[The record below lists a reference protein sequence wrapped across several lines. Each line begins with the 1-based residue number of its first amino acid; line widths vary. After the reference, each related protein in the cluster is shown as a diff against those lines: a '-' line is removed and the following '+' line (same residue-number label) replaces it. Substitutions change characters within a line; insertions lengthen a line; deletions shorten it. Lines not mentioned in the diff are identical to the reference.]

1 MTFDAETMFSEKQRV
16 AAATPSSAVVQAG
29 ANAGDGAP
37 VYVCFAVTESFAG
50 AESLEVMV
58 QDGDA
63 PDGAFATIQTTGPLP
78 CSSLAK
84 GAIIHLGSL
93 PQKSRPWLRL
103 FYSLDGAASA
113 GAVSAGL
120 VGHRTSVPGRQG

>member
-1 MTFDAETMFSEKQRV
+1 MTFDAETMFSENQRI

-29 ANAGDGAP
+29 ANVGDGAP
-37 VYVCFAVTESFAG
+37 VYVCFSVTESFAG
-50 AESLEVMV
+50 AENLEVLV
-58 QDGDA
+58 QDGEA
-63 PDGAFATIQTTGPLP
+63 PEGDFATIQTTGPLP
-78 CSSLAK
+78 CSSLAR

-120 VGHRTSVPGRQG
+120 VGNRITAPQ